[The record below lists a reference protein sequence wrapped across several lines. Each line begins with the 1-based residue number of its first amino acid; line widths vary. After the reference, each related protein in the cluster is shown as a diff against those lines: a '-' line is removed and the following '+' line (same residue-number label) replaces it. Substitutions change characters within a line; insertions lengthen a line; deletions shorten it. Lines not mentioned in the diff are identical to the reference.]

1 MSGGTGRTLGRKK
14 GVVGGVELD
23 DEYAAIEIFL
33 RANEDMFLE
42 HVEWGG

>member
-14 GVVGGVELD
+14 GVVGGGGLD
-23 DEYAAIEIFL
+23 DEYAAIEMFL

-42 HVEWGG
+42 HVE